1 MYTLHYSPGSVSFVI
16 HILLEELGV
25 PFELQKAETKSA
37 QYRAQ
42 VNPKGKVPALTTPKG
57 VITECV
63 AILEYLCDHHGGG
76 RLLGEPGTWERA
88 RTLERIAT
96 MATEMQPVFNRFF
109 HADDFSPDEAVQG
122 GVKSHAATK
131 LVAWFREQDAA
142 LKTPYWS
149 GDEFNAGDIFFT
161 VMTRSGRWLDPP
173 ANEMRNIRPA
183 YERVIARPSFAR
195 AMAREGV
202 KAFGRT

>member
-1 MYTLHYSPGSVSFVI
+1 MYTLYYSPGACSLIVHV
-16 HILLEELGV
+16 LLEELGV
-25 PFELQKAETKSA
+25 PFNLERADGKSPE
-37 QYRAQ
+37 YRAK
-42 VNPKGKVPALTTPKG
+42 VNSKGKVPSLATPQG
-57 VITECV
+57 VITESV
-63 AILEYLCDHHGGG
+63 AITEYLCDHHGDGK
-76 RLLGEPGTWERA
+76 LLGRPGSWDRA

-161 VMTRSGRWLDPP
+161 VMTRWGRWLDPP

-195 AMAREGV
+195 AMAREVV
-202 KAFGRT
+202 KAFGRA